1 MSLPDPHVFLTSI
14 FNTLTELD
22 AEPSDSSKGKA
33 PSSNSFASLPPSRQ
47 AILITLHA
55 LFPPPMLLQALDL
68 LDRGL
73 VTRIVLTSHHGS
85 REQDDPHTLQQPAI
99 NIPNLSADSPNV
111 IHHNQ
116 HNSALG
122 INVRSGNTAGMYQVC
137 STQPRKRAP
146 KRSSYRNTSSN
157 AEKYYT
163 VYLTAWNCSCAD
175 FAFSLFPALVV
186 DSVPNNN
193 AKNDIEDAKVDNE
206 SVEWEFGGVRR
217 KNATET
223 VPICKHLIAC
233 LIGERWG
240 NLLGSYVKERQV
252 NREEMA
258 GIASDYR

>member
-1 MSLPDPHVFLTSI
+1 MSLPEPHVFLTSI
-14 FNTLTELD
+14 FDTLTELV
-22 AEPSDSSKGKA
+22 AEPSDSAKGKA
-33 PSSNSFASLPPSRQ
+33 TSSNPLASLPPSRQ

-73 VTRIVLTSHHGS
+73 VTRIVLTSHHVS
-85 REQDDPHTLQQPAI
+85 REQDDPHALQQPAI
-99 NIPNLSADSPNV
+99 SNTNLSADSPNV
-111 IHHNQ
+111 MHHNP
-116 HNSALG
+116 ALE
-122 INVRSGNTAGMYQVC
+122 IKVRSGSIGGMYQVC
-137 STQPRKRAP
+137 STQPKKRAP
-146 KRSSYRNTSSN
+146 KRSSYRNTSSS

-175 FAFSLFPALVV
+175 FTFSLFPALLV
-186 DSVPNNN
+186 DSVSSKNS
-193 AKNDIEDAKVDNE
+193 KNDIEDAKVDNE

-240 NLLGSYVKERQV
+240 KLLGSYVKERQV